1 MSTDKYDVLFVRLN
15 GKNYSA
21 WAFQFQI
28 FVKGKELW
36 GHVDGTDAAPDKAQK
51 DAHAKWEVK
60 DAQVMAWIIGSVDPS
75 IVLNLRPFTTAAKM
89 WDYLQKIYSQNNTAR
104 RFQLEHEIAI
114 FQQESLSISEFYS
127 HFMNLWAEYT
137 DIVYKDLSAEAQT
150 AVQKIHDTTKH
161 DQFLMKLRS

>member
-89 WDYLQKIYSQNNTAR
+89 WDYLQKYTVKTTLLGGS
-104 RFQLEHEIAI
+104 
-114 FQQESLSISEFYS
+114 
-127 HFMNLWAEYT
+127 NLNMKSPFFNRK
-137 DIVYKDLSAEAQT
+137 VS
-150 AVQKIHDTTKH
+150 
-161 DQFLMKLRS
+161 QFLSSILIL